1 MMAEQINSKTKF
13 GFSFGE
19 IISLIITVSV
29 VVGFYYSLDLRITK
43 IEDDMMR
50 DKQQINKLIELQESQ
65 EKTYIDIKMSLIRIE
80 GVLNT
85 KQDKYTQK

>member
-1 MMAEQINSKTKF
+1 MEEINSKTKF
-13 GFSFGE
+13 GFSFSE
-19 IISLIITVSV
+19 VVSLIITITV

-43 IEDDMMR
+43 IEDDGLR
-50 DKQQINKLIELQESQ
+50 NKQQLLKIIEMQDLQEKS
-65 EKTYIDIKMSLIRIE
+65 YYDIKMSLIRIE